1 MKVKIFKPFTFVCAL
16 VCALVLS
23 TPGFAADEV
32 ASNSTS
38 HEASSMLP
46 AYAKEV
52 PLWSGGALSEPG
64 AAARIASA
72 APQSVRAVPVDSMR
86 ALLIGMPEEQVVSAI
101 GQPASRG
108 PRGLMQYVV
117 AAANGTRFVAS
128 MWLNDAG
135 RLWMGSTTA
144 APTTALAESLVPAA
158 PVVAAAPPMPVPKK
172 TVLRVSEVFAFGSD
186 RLRADQSR
194 LDDLAVAMREHPEVA
209 RVAITGYTDRLGSEA
224 VNLTLSQRR
233 AQAVR
238 SYLMA
243 RGVPSERLSAAGMG
257 EANALV
263 SCDGIKRRAQLIE
276 CLAPNRRVEIVTE

>member
-1 MKVKIFKPFTFVCAL
+1 MKISKPFTFVCAL

-38 HEASSMLP
+38 HEASSMLA

-64 AAARIASA
+64 AMARIASG

-86 ALLIGMPEEQVVSAI
+86 ALLIGMPEDEVLSAI

-117 AAANGTRFVAS
+117 AAANGGRFVAS

-158 PVVAAAPPMPVPKK
+158 PVAAAPPMPVPKK
-172 TVLRVSEVFAFGSD
+172 TVLRASEVFAFGSD

-194 LDDLAVAMREHPEVA
+194 LDDLAVAMREHPEIA
-209 RVAITGYTDRLGSEA
+209 RVAITGYTDHLGSEA

-238 SYLMA
+238 GYLMA